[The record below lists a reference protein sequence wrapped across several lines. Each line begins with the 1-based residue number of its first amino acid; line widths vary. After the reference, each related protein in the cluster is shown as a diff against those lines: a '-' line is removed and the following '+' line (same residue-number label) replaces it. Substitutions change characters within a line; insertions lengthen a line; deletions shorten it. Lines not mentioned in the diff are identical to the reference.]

1 MTPRCTSPSSRPR
14 VRTGWWRRGGW
25 LLLAALLTGSPAAG
39 QVSADSLRAASDTL
53 AVQVDSAR
61 IRQLQLLR
69 DLARGP
75 GADSARILADSARLA
90 GPQREAGQPLR
101 AAPAGGD
108 SILGQLLALEGYD
121 ATEYSG
127 VSAEYMA
134 QEGVLLLHG
143 DSLTRAAFR
152 GADGTQSSSDTLI
165 QYDQESGVLTAW
177 GNVISIPPGGDE
189 VSSSVLTC
197 NLETEECRA
206 LRARTQY
213 SEGADWY
220 VTSDLTARP
229 DVSYGHGARFTSCEL
244 EEPHYHFQTDQ
255 LKIIN
260 GNFLVA
266 KPVRLYFADVPVA
279 WLPFIAQSLS
289 RGRASGLLTPSFSVN
304 DIVRTS
310 GGYRRRVSNVGFY
323 WAMSDYMD
331 ATVALDWFDDNY
343 TAVTGSYR
351 FGWLRQFLQGGV
363 NFRHFWRAEGGR
375 ELTLDSRANWELSER
390 TAFRASARYA
400 SSSAF
405 VTRNSFN
412 PQEVTQS
419 IDSEGGFN
427 HRFDWGNLSVNGNR
441 RQFLSDDRV
450 EMTFPS
456 ASLSLKTITLF
467 PSPANRA
474 RFFNNLTWSGGAR
487 FSSAISDRADAVLY
501 SRQSLDQSTLSG
513 SVNSGLSLANLS
525 LSGNLSYRKGTTMGL
540 RDTIPG
546 SSMAD
551 VFARDGILGF
561 STQDG
566 SRLLA
571 YQVLGQDSLLYGD
584 AYDVS
589 TETMDWSASVNYQQR
604 LVGSTTLT
612 PRVGFSGTYLRNDT
626 LALAQ
631 SFVSSPVRTS
641 FGATLKSDLYGFF
654 PGVAGFER
662 IRHKISPS
670 FTYEWSP
677 EVQPTDLQSQVFGS
691 RAIQPRNVI
700 AVTLNQTFEAKRATQ
715 ADTATGPQPATA
727 SNTGEPRRLPQAE
740 IVNLLSLR
748 TSAVRY
754 DFVEADESGDPL
766 LGFQSLQLSN
776 QISSDLLRGLT
787 LSMTHDLFEDTRA
800 ADAAAGDFPQREF
813 KPKLTQM
820 NLGFSL
826 NNRSSI
832 FRILGFGGGD
842 DDEEEPEEE
851 ELEDDLFAEDDPLSF
866 RRNDESSMIPTSQP
880 DMVAEPRSRSDSRVG
895 QWSAQLS
902 YALSRPRSET
912 ATPSQ
917 MIQASIRLQPTELW
931 EMSWR
936 TSYDLEQGGFNDHA
950 IRLSRDLHRWRANF
964 DFLQTA
970 TGNWSF
976 RFEVSLLDNQDLK
989 FDYQQRNVDRVTR

>member
-1 MTPRCTSPSSRPR
+1 
-14 VRTGWWRRGGW
+14 VVG
-25 LLLAALLTGSPAAG
+25 LALFLAVALAVAPISGQQVGDTAQVAA
-39 QVSADSLRAASDTL
+39 DTL
-53 AVQVDSAR
+53 QAQRDSAR
-61 IRQLQLLR
+61 ARQLQLLR

-90 GPQREAGQPLR
+90 GPARDQAPVRR
-101 AAPAGGD
+101 AAPPGGD
-108 SILGQLLALEGYD
+108 SILAQLLALEGYA

-127 VSAEYMA
+127 VSAEYRA
-134 QEGVLLLHG
+134 QQGVLLLHG
-143 DSLTRAAFR
+143 DSVTRAAFR
-152 GADGTQSSSDTLI
+152 GSDGTQSSSDTLI

-177 GNVISIPPGGDE
+177 GNVISTPPGGDE
-189 VSSSVLTC
+189 VTSSVLTC
-197 NLETEECRA
+197 DLQTEECRA
-206 LRARTQY
+206 LAARTQY

-220 VTSDLTARP
+220 VTSDLTARRE
-229 DVSYGHGARFTSCEL
+229 VSYGHGARFTSCEL
-244 EEPHYHFQTDQ
+244 EEPHYHFETDQ

-260 GNFLVA
+260 GNFLIA
-266 KPVRLYFADVPVA
+266 QPVRLYFADVPVA
-279 WLPFIAQSLS
+279 WLPFIAQSLG

-323 WAMSDYMD
+323 WAMNDYMD
-331 ATVALDWFDDNY
+331 GTMALDWFDDNY

-351 FGWLRQFLQGGV
+351 FSWVRQFLQGGV
-363 NFRHFWRAEGGR
+363 NFRRFWRSEGGR

-390 TAFRASARYA
+390 TSFRMSARYA
-400 SSSAF
+400 SSSQF
-405 VTRNSFN
+405 VTQNSFN
-412 PQEVTQS
+412 PEEVTQS
-419 IDSEGGFN
+419 IDSEGGVN

-467 PSPANRA
+467 PAPANRA
-474 RFFNNLTWSGGAR
+474 RFYNNLTWSGGAR
-487 FSSAISDRADAVLY
+487 FSSSLSDRAEALLY
-501 SRQSLDQSTLSG
+501 SRRELDQSSLTG
-513 SVNSGLSLANLS
+513 SVNSGLSLGSLS
-525 LSGNLSYRKGTTMGL
+525 LSGNLSYRKGTTLGV

-546 SSMAD
+546 SSMAE
-551 VFARDGILGF
+551 VFDRDGILGF
-561 STQDG
+561 STRDG
-566 SRLLA
+566 NRLLA
-571 YQVLGQDSLLYGD
+571 YQVLGEDSLLYGD
-584 AYDVS
+584 AFDVS

-604 LVGSTTLT
+604 LIGSTTLT
-612 PRVGFSGTYLRNDT
+612 PRISFSSSYLRNDT
-626 LALAQ
+626 LELAQ
-631 SFVSSPVRTS
+631 SFVAGPVRTS

-662 IRHKISPS
+662 IRHKVSPS

-677 EVQPTDLQSQVFGS
+677 EVQPTDLQTQVFGS
-691 RAIQPRNVI
+691 RSIQPRNVI
-700 AVTLNQTFEAKRATQ
+700 ALTLNQTFEAKRASD
-715 ADTATGPQPATA
+715 ADTATGPEPESA
-727 SNTGEPRRLPQAE
+727 SGSGEPTRLPQAE

-754 DFVEADESGDPL
+754 DFVEADESGDAL

-787 LSMTHDLFEDTRA
+787 LSMTHDLFEDTRPDGSA
-800 ADAAAGDFPQREF
+800 PGDYPEREF

-826 NNRSSI
+826 NSRSSV
-832 FRILGFGGGD
+832 FRLLGFGDDGD
-842 DDEEEPEEE
+842 EEAPPDEEEDEE
-851 ELEDDLFAEDDPLSF
+851 DLFEEDDPLSF
-866 RRNDESSMIPTSQP
+866 RRNDESSMIPSEDP
-880 DMVAEPRSRSDSRVG
+880 GMVAQPRSRGDSRVG
-895 QWSAQLS
+895 EWSAQLS

-989 FDYQQRNVDRVTR
+989 FDYQQRNVDRFPR